1 MILFAIGFVA
11 GIAGY
16 KFFIM
21 YILGK
26 PIHTVCDYCQ
36 FRIRKEQLFPT
47 KKKATFQVLG
57 KEQCIQ
63 DQVLHH
69 RLAYVAEQVR
79 KWVFAKKNECYLTY
93 NTSLN
98 LVSS

>member
-36 FRIRKEQLFPT
+36 FRIKKEQLFP
-47 KKKATFQVLG
+47 KKKKSTF
-57 KEQCIQ
+57 
-63 DQVLHH
+63 
-69 RLAYVAEQVR
+69 
-79 KWVFAKKNECYLTY
+79 
-93 NTSLN
+93 
-98 LVSS
+98 